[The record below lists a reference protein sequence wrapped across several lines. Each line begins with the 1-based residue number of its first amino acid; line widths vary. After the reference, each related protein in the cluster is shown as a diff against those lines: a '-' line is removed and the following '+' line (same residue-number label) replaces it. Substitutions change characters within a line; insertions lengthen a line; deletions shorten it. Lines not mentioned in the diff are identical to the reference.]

1 MLALLTITVLAILVG
16 QMTTATSVSSLR
28 LRGRMIERRCRRALD
43 SVPGMA
49 VRMLTERTEDLRV
62 DTLGDDWAKP
72 MFFDVGDI
80 RIEIRIEDCQRQY
93 DLTGLLEEDPE
104 TLDAEKMQFVN
115 FAEECGV
122 SLDVATHLADTIAL
136 EAETRRLED
145 MTTTTTPAAE
155 TDAAEGT
162 APPPVTTESAVPI
175 WLEDFLAL
183 PQLSDDDRRDILTAR
198 VTREDLETFET
209 SDVRFLDQITIWRT
223 GNPNVNTA
231 TREVLLHEL
240 LNLGDPERVVDEIL
254 DKRAEEP
261 FTSTA
266 QISNLETLTRDE
278 GRQVARYVQL
288 RSNRFRVTATAT
300 PLDGKTP
307 AGMRKATMVLIL
319 QRQGTTFTTLW
330 RTVNV

>member
-16 QMTTATSVSSLR
+16 QMTTATSVSSAR

-49 VRMLTERTEDLRV
+49 VRMLTERTEDLRI

-80 RIEIRIEDCQRQY
+80 RVEIRIEDCQRRY
-93 DLTGLLEEDPE
+93 DLTGLLEEEHEAIE
-104 TLDAEKMQFVN
+104 TEKAAFTN
-115 FAEECGV
+115 FAVECGV
-122 SLDVATHLADTIAL
+122 SLDVAAHLAETIAL
-136 EAETRRLED
+136 EAEARRLED
-145 MTTTTTPAAE
+145 MTTTTTPEAE
-155 TDAAEGT
+155 TDADDD
-162 APPPVTTESAVPI
+162 APGAATTESAVPI
-175 WLEDFLAL
+175 WLEDFLSL
-183 PQLSDDDRRDILTAR
+183 PQLTETDRRDILLAR
-198 VTREDLETFET
+198 VTREDPETFET
-209 SDVRFLDQITIWRT
+209 YGVRFLDQITIWRT

-240 LNLGDPERVVDEIL
+240 LNLSDPERVVDEIL
-254 DKRAEEP
+254 EKRAEEP
-261 FTSTA
+261 FTSKA

-307 AGMRKATMVLIL
+307 AGMRQATMVLIL